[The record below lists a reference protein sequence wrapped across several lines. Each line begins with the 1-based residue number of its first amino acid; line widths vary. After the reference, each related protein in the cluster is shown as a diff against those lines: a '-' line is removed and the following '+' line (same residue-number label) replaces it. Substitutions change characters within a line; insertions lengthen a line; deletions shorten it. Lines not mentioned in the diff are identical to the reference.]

1 MQWHTMSVES
11 VLEALETNKKGITH
25 VDAEGRLKYYGLNKL
40 KERERRTALIIF
52 LEQFKSFLVLLLV
65 FATLLSIYLGLYLD
79 ATVIGVIIVLN
90 AFLGLWQEY
99 KAEKA
104 IEALKKL
111 TVSKVTV
118 LRDGTHHEISIEKL
132 VPGDIIILE
141 EGNKVPAD
149 IRLFEVSNLKINES
163 ELTGESVPVV
173 KDVKTLNDVVLADRK
188 NMAFMGTV
196 ISYGRGKGIVVTTG
210 MSTEIGKIA
219 KLVEERDEPTPL
231 QRKLQHFGKDIG
243 IFVLVLAIFIFLLGV
258 LKEEK
263 IIDMILTSIS
273 LAVAAVPEGLPA
285 VVTLTLTLGTQKML
299 KRKAVVKRLA
309 AVEALGSV
317 TVICADKTGTMTTNE
332 MTVEKLWCSGEII
345 NVTGVG
351 FEPKGEFLINS
362 KKINPNED
370 ECLNLLLKI
379 SKMCNDSILK
389 DGAQWNIIGD
399 PTEGALKVLAKKA
412 HIEDAYRRIK
422 EIPFSS
428 ERKIMTTIHEYEGD
442 YFAYSKGAPEF
453 ILKCCN
459 KIYPNKS
466 LSNKEK
472 DKIVK
477 IIHELADDGLR
488 VLGFAYKKL
497 GAKYSLPSVENEMI
511 FVGLAAMMDPPRK
524 ETKNA
529 IKLCKEAGIKIIMLT
544 GDHPITAEAV
554 ASQIGLKGN
563 VITGDRL
570 DSLTEE
576 DLENIIE
583 EDTIFARVSP
593 QHKLRIVE
601 ALEKKKH
608 IVAVTGD
615 GVNDAPALKKADI
628 GVAMG
633 IKGTD
638 VAKEASD
645 IILLDDN
652 FSTIVAAI
660 EEGRRIYDNI
670 KKFIRFL
677 LSANFNEMLTVTS
690 AMFLGLPLPFLP
702 TQILWI
708 NLVTDGLPALSLGLD
723 SNEKDLMQRKPR
735 SPKEAII
742 HSSFLFIIITGILG
756 FIVTL
761 AAFVT
766 ELPNG
771 LEKARTM
778 TFTTT
783 IMFQLFFVFNC
794 RSEKKSVFRT
804 NPFTNKKLIASVA
817 LSILLQLII
826 LYIPFLQLSFQTVPL
841 GFYDWLKVLLL
852 SGSALLILP
861 ELFMRKTFR
870 SVDYIA

>member
-1 MQWHTMSVES
+1 MSVES

-25 VDAEGRLKYYGLNKL
+25 VDADGRLKYYGLNKL
-40 KERERRTALIIF
+40 KERKKRTVLIIF
-52 LEQFKSFLVLLLV
+52 YEQFKSSLVLLLV
-65 FATLLSIYLGLYLD
+65 FATLLSLYLGMYLD
-79 ATVIGVIIVLN
+79 AVVIGAIIILN

-99 KAEKA
+99 KAERA

-118 LRDGTHHEISIEKL
+118 LRDGSHHEISVEKL
-132 VPGDIIILE
+132 VPGDIVILE

-173 KDVKTLNDVVLADRK
+173 KDVKTLNDVGLADRK

-196 ISYGRGKGIVVTTG
+196 ISYGRGVGIVVATG

-219 KLVEERDEPTPL
+219 KLVEEREEPTPL

-243 IFVLVLAIFIFLLGV
+243 IFVLILAIFIFLLGI

-351 FEPKGEFLINS
+351 FEPKGEFLINGE
-362 KKINPNED
+362 KINPRED

-389 DGAQWNIIGD
+389 DGAHWNVIGD

-412 HIEDAYRRIK
+412 RIEDDYRRIK

-453 ILKCCN
+453 MLKYCN

-472 DKIVK
+472 DKIMR
-477 IIHELADDGLR
+477 IIHGLADDGLR
-488 VLGFAYKKL
+488 VLGFAYKKI
-497 GAKYSLPSVENEMI
+497 GSKYSIPSVENEMT

-544 GDHPITAEAV
+544 GDHPITAKSV

-576 DLENIIE
+576 ELESIIE

-601 ALEKKKH
+601 ALKSKKH

-628 GVAMG
+628 GIAMG

-652 FSTIVAAI
+652 FSTIVASV

-677 LSANFNEMLTVTS
+677 LSSNFDEMFVVTS
-690 AMFLGLPLPFLP
+690 AIFLGLPIPFLP
-702 TQILWI
+702 TQLLWI
-708 NLVTDGLPALSLGLD
+708 NLITDSLPALSLGLD
-723 SNEKDLMQRKPR
+723 SKEKDIMQRKPR
-735 SPKEAII
+735 SPKETIL
-742 HSSFLFIIITGILG
+742 HSSFPFIIIAGILA
-756 FIVTL
+756 FIVTF
-761 AAFVT
+761 AVFIT

-778 TFTTT
+778 AFTTT
-783 IMFQLFFVFNC
+783 IIFEMFFVFNC
-794 RSEKKSVFRT
+794 RSEKKSAFRI
-804 NPFTNKKLIASVA
+804 NPFTNKKLILSVA
-817 LSILLQLII
+817 LSIFLQLAI
-826 LYIPFLQLSFQTVPL
+826 LYIPFLQTLFQTVPL
-841 GFYDWLKVLLL
+841 GLYDWLKIILL
-852 SGSALLILP
+852 SGSAFLILP
-861 ELFMRKTFR
+861 EVFMKKTLK
-870 SVDYIA
+870 SIDYIA